1 MGRRPDA
8 EKLEMLKEL
17 GIEDTKKNWSKKE
30 LQDRVVRQREQQ
42 KRAEQARALTEMIS
56 GDVSD
61 EDIANA
67 NLPQHIPMGA
77 ADPLDGLTE
86 RQKLI
91 ARLRMR
97 GLSQEAIATVVG
109 TSQPMVSKEL
119 TAIKEWQTERGKNV
133 NQAEVVGSAASLY
146 EEIEYRAWEL
156 YHGTTE
162 ISEKTKSLAVVMQA
176 REKHTKLLMDLG
188 LLKKASQ
195 EVTHK
200 IEVSPF
206 LAKWNDGDAKKSF
219 GDAIVAKQL
228 PELADPT
235 PDFGTGVEDA
245 EVVEDEDEEDSTPKP
260 RAVYQHDL
268 AEPTPD
274 DSEDDLLE

>member
-1 MGRRPDA
+1 MGRRLDP
-8 EKLEMLKEL
+8 EKTEMLREL

-30 LQDRVVRQREQQ
+30 LQDRVERQRKQAQ
-42 KRAEQARALTEMIS
+42 KAAEAQALTQLIS
-56 GDVSD
+56 GDLPN
-61 EDIANA
+61 EMMTATDI
-67 NLPQHIPMGA
+67 PQVLQRDA
-77 ADPLDGLTE
+77 SDPLDGLSE
-86 RQKLI
+86 RQKLV

-97 GLSQEAIATVVG
+97 GLSQEAIASVVG
-109 TSQPMVSKEL
+109 VSQPMISKEL
-119 TAIKEWQTERGKNV
+119 AAIKAWQTERGRNV

-146 EEIEYRAWEL
+146 EEVEYRAWEL

-162 ISEKTKSLAVVMQA
+162 VSEKTKSLAVVMQA

-188 LLKKASQ
+188 LIKKASQ

-228 PELADPT
+228 PDLADPT
-235 PDFGTGVEDA
+235 PDFDTGVEDA
-245 EVVEDEDEEDSTPKP
+245 EVVEDEDEEDQPVK
-260 RAVYQHDL
+260 RVVYQHDL